1 MKVLMISLDKGLL
14 GKGQLGDVVS
24 RHAEYG
30 QYAKKL
36 DIIVFS
42 RVGFNFNQISPTVF
56 AYPTNSA
63 NKFLYLVDAYKIGCR
78 LFKKDNYQLVFTQAP
93 FITGLA
99 GWLFIHKMNAKI
111 MVFF

>member
-14 GKGQLGDVVS
+14 GKGQLGDVFS
-24 RHAEYG
+24 RH
-30 QYAKKL
+30 
-36 DIIVFS
+36 
-42 RVGFNFNQISPTVF
+42 GFNFNQISPTVF

-78 LFKKDNYQLVFTQAP
+78 LFKKDNYQLVVTQAP

-99 GWLFIHKMNAKI
+99 GRFLAKKFKAKLL
-111 MVFF
+111 VHYHGDYVKKK